1 MTLALIYGDNDF
13 EKRQELFKLA
23 KDREIDRYDGE
34 EVTLEKLRE
43 LATGQ
48 TLFAANNL
56 SVIDGLSGNSDIWNR
71 LPEILTSDADI
82 VLAEGKIDKRTKTYK
97 WLVKTAKTSEHVALT
112 DRQRP
117 KLTAWVIS
125 RAKYHGY
132 TLDRGLAEELIDRL
146 GYDQMRLDMVLE
158 QLSLADNLG
167 KDKLQDI
174 VPLAKSESAFELLEA
189 ALSGRVGDVKRIISY
204 LEQTEGHDGAYMT
217 VGLLASQVFNLN
229 GLVLA
234 RGDSAGVA
242 ADLGAHPFVLQ
253 KLAPYARRI
262 TADQLAKINR
272 AMIRAD
278 EQMKTTAAKPW
289 MLVEL
294 ALVDIAKVTGK

>member
-48 TLFAANNL
+48 TLFVANSL
-56 SVIDGLSGNSDIWNR
+56 SVIDGLSDNSDIWNR

-97 WLVKTAKTSEHVALT
+97 WLVKIAKTSEHVALT

-117 KLTAWVIS
+117 KLTAWVVS
-125 RAKYHGY
+125 RAKDHGY

-158 QLSLADNLG
+158 QLSFVQQVSKPVIDAV
-167 KDKLQDI
+167 
-174 VPLAKSESAFELLEA
+174 VPLAKSESAFDLFEA
-189 ALSGRVGDVKRIISY
+189 ALRGDISEVQRIVSY
-204 LEQTEGHDGAYMT
+204 LEQTSGTDGAYMT
-217 VGLLASQVFNLN
+217 MGLLASQLINLN
-229 GLVLA
+229 GLVLSDGDAA
-234 RGDSAGVA
+234 RVA
-242 ADLGAHPFVLQ
+242 ADLGAHPFVLK
-253 KLAPYARRI
+253 KLAPLARGV
-262 TADQLAKINR
+262 TKEQLAQMNV
-272 AMIRAD
+272 AFARAD
-278 EQMKTTAAKPW
+278 EQMKSTSANPW
-289 MLVEL
+289 VLVEV
-294 ALVDIAKVTGK
+294 ALVAASAGT

>member
-1 MTLALIYGDNDF
+1 
-13 EKRQELFKLA
+13 
-23 KDREIDRYDGE
+23 
-34 EVTLEKLRE
+34 
-43 LATGQ
+43 
-48 TLFAANNL
+48 
-56 SVIDGLSGNSDIWNR
+56 
-71 LPEILTSDADI
+71 
-82 VLAEGKIDKRTKTYK
+82 
-97 WLVKTAKTSEHVALT
+97 
-112 DRQRP
+112 
-117 KLTAWVIS
+117 
-125 RAKYHGY
+125 
-132 TLDRGLAEELIDRL
+132 
-146 GYDQMRLDMVLE
+146 MRLEMVLE
-158 QLSLADNLG
+158 QLSLVDNLD

-204 LEQTEGHDGAYMT
+204 LEQTEGDDGAYMT

-234 RGDSAGVA
+234 GGDSAGLA

-253 KLAPYARRI
+253 KLAPYARRT

-289 MLVEL
+289 MLVEM
-294 ALVDIAKVTGK
+294 ALITASIDI